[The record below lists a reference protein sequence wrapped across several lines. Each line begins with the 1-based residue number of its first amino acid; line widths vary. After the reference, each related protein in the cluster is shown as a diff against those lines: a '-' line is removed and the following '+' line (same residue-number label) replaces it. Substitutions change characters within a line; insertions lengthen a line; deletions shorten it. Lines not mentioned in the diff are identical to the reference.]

1 MASRAIGALEERRP
15 DHYRKVREINRV
27 RPMDGKMA
35 GANFG
40 GIRVLGSGTPTPPS
54 PACGGGWGGGVGR
67 RTILGLLSLAALP
80 RRAFAAEAEPVL
92 IYDYGG
98 KFDHSFNEA
107 AFDGAT
113 RFQKETGKS
122 FREIEISSESQREQA
137 IMTMAKRG
145 AALIVGVGYGHLAA
159 ITKAAA
165 AYPQERFTIVDTVI
179 DLPNVQS
186 IVFREQEGCYLVG
199 MLAAL
204 ASKSGTVGFVGGM
217 DSPIIRRV
225 EGAYEQGA
233 KAVNPNIQV
242 LSTMT
247 GTTAQAWID
256 PTRGAELARSQLSRG
271 ADVVMAA
278 AGQTGLGVLQ
288 AVADAGK
295 LSIGVDS
302 NQNGLHPGSVLTTML
317 KRTDVAVYD
326 ALKASA
332 DGTWHGG
339 TISLGLKEDGLAWAL
354 DENNAKLITPEMK
367 ARVDAAAADIIAG
380 RLVPVDLG
388 K

>member
-1 MASRAIGALEERRP
+1 MQAMVTRRLF
-15 DHYRKVREINRV
+15 
-27 RPMDGKMA
+27 A
-35 GANFG
+35 
-40 GIRVLGSGTPTPPS
+40 
-54 PACGGGWGGGVGR
+54 
-67 RTILGLLSLAALP
+67 GLLGGAGCAAIS
-80 RRAFAAEAEPVL
+80 RNSAMAAEAEPAL

-113 RFQKETGKS
+113 RYQKDTGKS
-122 FREIEISSESQREQA
+122 FREVEISSESQREQA
-137 IMTMAKRG
+137 ITTMAKRG
-145 AALIVGVGYGHLAA
+145 ASLVIGVGYGHQAA
-159 ITKAAA
+159 ITKAAM

-199 MLAAL
+199 MLAAM
-204 ASKSGTVGFVGGM
+204 ASKSGIIGFVGGM

-225 EGAYEQGA
+225 QGAYAQGA
-233 KAVNPNIQV
+233 KAVKPDIQV
-242 LSTMT
+242 LATMT
-247 GTTAQAWID
+247 GTTAQAWVD
-256 PTRGAELARSQLSRG
+256 PTRGAELARSQMARG

-288 AVADAGK
+288 AVADDGK

-302 NQNGLHPGSVLTTML
+302 NQDGIHPGSVLTSML

-326 ALKASA
+326 ALKSI
-332 DGTWHGG
+332 DDRTWHGG
-339 TISLGLKEDGLAWAL
+339 TISLGLKEDGLGWSL
-354 DENNAKLITPEMK
+354 DDNNAKLISPEMK
-367 ARVDAAAADIIAG
+367 AKVEAARADIIAG